1 MKITEVKAFPVGVA
15 LDEALQWGAMKVE
28 VKGGILVRVRTDEG
42 IEGIGEAGF
51 SAEYFPTVGPII
63 NQQLGPMLIGRD
75 PLDIASIWQDM
86 LEATH
91 MWGRRGIETYAISGI
106 DIALWDLLGKVSNQ
120 PVYRLLGAAKS
131 TVKAYYAPS
140 LKPTEEIV
148 DESVG
153 AIEQGFRAVKL
164 RNGPDLRAGVD
175 MVARVRE
182 AVGPDV
188 DIMVDANMAFDRRQA
203 LALARELE
211 QLDVLWLEEPILSR
225 SLTQYVDDNSWLA
238 DRVSLK
244 LAGGESLLTRFEYI
258 DLLRLR
264 VFDVLQPDC
273 TSVGGISEC
282 KRVADM
288 ASSWN
293 LWCVPHIACSS
304 GTGVALAAGLH
315 LILSCQ
321 NAPMIEFDA
330 YGGPGWDGLL
340 TEPLLATGG
349 YVTASE
355 APGLGIEFQDGALE
369 KYTLTGPRFA

>member
-1 MKITEVKAFPVGVA
+1 MEVN
-15 LDEALQWGAMKVE
+15 
-28 VKGGILVRVRTDEG
+28 VKGGIIVRVKTDEG

-63 NQQLGPMLIGRD
+63 NHQLGPMLIGRD

-86 LEATH
+86 LNATH

-106 DIALWDLLGKVSNQ
+106 DIALWDLLGKASNQ
-120 PVYRLLGAAKS
+120 PVYRLLGASKS
-131 TVKAYYAPS
+131 KVKAYYAPS
-140 LKPTEEIV
+140 LKPTEQIV
-148 DESVG
+148 EESIAAV
-153 AIEQGFRAVKL
+153 EQGFCAMKL
-164 RNGPDLRAGVD
+164 RNGPSLGKGVD

-203 LALARELE
+203 LTLAKELE

-225 SLTQYVDDNSWLA
+225 SLTQYIDDHSWLS

-244 LAGGESLLTRFEYI
+244 LAGGESLLTRYEYL
-258 DLLRLR
+258 DLLRKR
-264 VFDVLQPDC
+264 TFDVLQPDC

-293 LWCVPHIACSS
+293 LLCVPHIACSS

-315 LILSCQ
+315 MILSCE

-340 TEPLLATGG
+340 EQPLTATGG
-349 YVTASE
+349 YVHARE
-355 APGLGIEFQDGALE
+355 VPGLGIEFPEGALE
-369 KYTLTGPRFA
+369 KYTLTDSRFASAA

>member
-75 PLDIASIWQDM
+75 PLDIASIWPDM

-175 MVARVRE
+175 MVSRVRE